1 MHQPVVLV
9 VDDDEDIRDT
19 VAHML
24 GVRGFRVFTAAD
36 RDGAL
41 AICRE
46 LDGGVDV
53 LVADLSLPGDAG
65 GALARD
71 VTAQYPY
78 VKIVFVTGIPRN
90 IALTMSLVQPDA
102 PYLQKPVNPDVL
114 AALLRSLLPQRVR
127 PADDW

>member
-1 MHQPVVLV
+1 MYQPVVLV

-24 GVRGFRVFTAAD
+24 DVRGFRVFAAAD

-41 AICRE
+41 SICRE
-46 LDGGVDV
+46 LNGDVDV

-71 VTAQYPY
+71 VAARCPS
-78 VKIVFVTGIPRN
+78 VKVVFVTGIPRH
-90 IALTMSLVQPDA
+90 IALTMGLVQPDA

-114 AALLRSLLPQRVR
+114 AALLRSLLPQYAPR
-127 PADDW
+127 ADDW